1 MTNELEIITK
11 PATDIVDG
19 TRFVTSINT
28 NTPEGAIEIFNALS
42 DAEDI
47 RDYLG
52 ETLEIVN
59 FAAEPAEFEDEDGEV
74 RQGVR
79 TVLITKDGKA
89 LQSGS
94 DQLVR
99 SLNRLFGIFG
109 TPDTWEKPVKIVIS
123 DEVSAKKRHFFKVRA
138 VK

>member
-1 MTNELEIITK
+1 MNNELEIITK
-11 PATDIVDG
+11 PSTDVVDG

-47 RDYLG
+47 RDYLD

-59 FAAEPAEFEDEDGEV
+59 FAAEPAEFEDENGEI
-74 RQGVR
+74 RRGVR
-79 TVLITKDGKA
+79 TVLLTKDGKA

-109 TPDTWEKPVKIVIS
+109 TPDTWKLPVKIVIS

-138 VK
+138 VN

>member
-1 MTNELEIITK
+1 MNNELEIVAK
-11 PATDIVDG
+11 ASTDIVDG

-28 NTPEGAIEIFNALS
+28 DTPEGAVEIFNALS

-47 RDYLG
+47 RDHLG
-52 ETLEIVN
+52 ETLEIVH
-59 FAAEPAEFEDEDGEV
+59 FAAEPAEFEDENGEV
-74 RQGVR
+74 RAGVR
-79 TVLITKDGKA
+79 TVLITKDGLA

-109 TPDTWEKPVKIVIS
+109 TPDTWKEPVRIVVTDEIS
-123 DEVSAKKRHFFKVRA
+123 ARKRHFFKVRA

>member
-11 PATDIVDG
+11 PSTDIVDG

-47 RDYLG
+47 RDHLG

-59 FAAEPAEFEDEDGEV
+59 FAAEPAEFEDENGEV

-109 TPDTWEKPVKIVIS
+109 TPDSWKKPVKIVIT
-123 DEVSAKKRHFFKVRA
+123 DELSAKKRHFFKVRA

>member
-1 MTNELEIITK
+1 MNNELEIITK
-11 PATDIVDG
+11 PSTDVVDG

-47 RDYLG
+47 RDYLD

-59 FAAEPAEFEDEDGEV
+59 FAAEPAEFEDENGEI
-74 RQGVR
+74 RRGVR
-79 TVLITKDGKA
+79 TVLLTKDGKA

-109 TPDTWEKPVKIVIS
+109 TPDTWKLPVKIVIS